1 MTDENKIETVEV
13 KNECFC
19 KSIWFKKFLTK
30 TLAVFIGV
38 FAALSLFAVLHKP
51 PMPPCPF
58 AKGQMMRPP
67 MHCYHHHFH
76 KHGGFKGDFYQKKMM
91 KDRIAPERVKVEVKD

>member
-1 MTDENKIETVEV
+1 MSNENRIETVEV

-38 FAALSLFAVLHKP
+38 YAALSLFTALHKP
-51 PMPPCPF
+51 PMPPCPY
-58 AKGQMMRPP
+58 AKGLMMRHA
-67 MHCYHHHFH
+67 MHSHHHFN
-76 KHGGFKGDFYQKKMM
+76 KHERFKGDYYQKKIM
-91 KDRIAPERVKVEVKD
+91 KDRIAPDRVKVEVKD